1 MKLKNKVTV
10 IAEAGVNHNGLLK
23 NALKMVDVASKAG
36 ADYIK
41 FQTFDPKSL
50 ANSNLGLAKYQ
61 KKNSGQNSHLK
72 MLSKLSLS
80 EKEFRKILN
89 RCKKKKIKFLSSPFD
104 IFSINILKKL
114 KVNIFKIPSGQIDD
128 VPYLQ
133 YLGALKKKIFLSTGM
148 STLLEIKK
156 AIRIILSKGTPK
168 KNIEILHCVSQYPAE
183 KKNLNLNSIKFLQNN
198 IKLPVGF
205 SDHSL
210 GYNASLIA
218 IGLGSRVIEKHF
230 TLNKKMA
237 GWDHAISADPKEMKK
252 LVLSTKLC
260 KKILGKFNRSLSNEE
275 KKSSKIMRRGIYA
288 NKEIKKGDK
297 FNDENIILQR
307 PETKLNANFYSKI
320 IGKKSKN
327 KIIANVEIKA
337 KDFKN

>member
-133 YLGALKKKIFLSTGM
+133 YLGALKKKFFFSAGM

-230 TLNKKMA
+230 TLNKNQK
-237 GWDHAISADPKEMKK
+237 GPDHKSSLNPEELISFIKK
-252 LVLSTKLC
+252 IRYAEHSLGEYQKKPLKDELINKKFIRKKIVAK
-260 KKILGKFNRSLSNEE
+260 KKILP
-275 KKSSKIMRRGIYA
+275 
-288 NKEIKKGDK
+288 GDK
-297 FNDENIILQR
+297 FTINNLI
-307 PETKLNANFYSKI
+307 TKRSINGLPASDWKKI
-320 IGKKSKN
+320 IGKKSKKKFIEN
-327 KIIANVEIKA
+327 KVLKI
-337 KDFKN
+337 

>member
-1 MKLKNKVTV
+1 
-10 IAEAGVNHNGLLK
+10 
-23 NALKMVDVASKAG
+23 
-36 ADYIK
+36 
-41 FQTFDPKSL
+41 
-50 ANSNLGLAKYQ
+50 
-61 KKNSGQNSHLK
+61 

-80 EKEFRKILN
+80 EKEFRKIWIDV
-89 RCKKKKIKFLSSPFD
+89 KKKIKFLSSPFD

-133 YLGALKKKIFLSTGM
+133 YLGALKKIFLSTGM

-230 TLNKKMA
+230 TLNKNQK
-237 GWDHAISADPKEMKK
+237 GPDHKSSLNPEELISFIKK
-252 LVLSTKLC
+252 IRYAEHSLGEYQKKPLKDELINKKFIRKKIVAK
-260 KKILGKFNRSLSNEE
+260 KKILP
-275 KKSSKIMRRGIYA
+275 
-288 NKEIKKGDK
+288 GDK
-297 FNDENIILQR
+297 FTINNLI
-307 PETKLNANFYSKI
+307 TKRSINGLPASDWKKI
-320 IGKKSKN
+320 IGKKSKKKFIEN
-327 KIIANVEIKA
+327 QGIKI
-337 KDFKN
+337 

>member
-230 TLNKKMA
+230 TLNKNQK
-237 GWDHAISADPKEMKK
+237 GPDHKSSLNPEELISFIKK
-252 LVLSTKLC
+252 IRYAEHSLGEYQKKPLKDELINKKFIRKKIVAK
-260 KKILGKFNRSLSNEE
+260 KKILP
-275 KKSSKIMRRGIYA
+275 
-288 NKEIKKGDK
+288 GDK
-297 FNDENIILQR
+297 FTINNLI
-307 PETKLNANFYSKI
+307 TKRSINGLPASDWKKI
-320 IGKKSKN
+320 IGKKSKKKFIEN
-327 KIIANVEIKA
+327 QGIKI
-337 KDFKN
+337 

>member
-230 TLNKKMA
+230 TLNKNQK
-237 GWDHAISADPKEMKK
+237 GPDHKSSLNPEELISFIKK
-252 LVLSTKLC
+252 IRYAEHSLGEYQKKPLKDELINKKFIRKKIVAK
-260 KKILGKFNRSLSNEE
+260 KKILP
-275 KKSSKIMRRGIYA
+275 
-288 NKEIKKGDK
+288 GDK
-297 FNDENIILQR
+297 FTINNLI
-307 PETKLNANFYSKI
+307 TKRSINGLPASDWKKI
-320 IGKKSKN
+320 IGKKSKKKFIEN
-327 KIIANVEIKA
+327 QGVKI
-337 KDFKN
+337 